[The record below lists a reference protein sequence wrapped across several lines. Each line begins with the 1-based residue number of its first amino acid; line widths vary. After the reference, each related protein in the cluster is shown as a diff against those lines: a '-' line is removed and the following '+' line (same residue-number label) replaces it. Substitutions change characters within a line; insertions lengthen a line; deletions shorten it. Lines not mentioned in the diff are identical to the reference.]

1 MDDLQDTFAFKKKM
15 DDGKT
20 QEEEV
25 DGPAANSTPF
35 LKRLSKSN
43 GVRGSIS
50 DEIKVLGVKEMTPF
64 CEKSAFHNE
73 SSGAVIQTV
82 VETVESY
89 TQAALFNNGFNEKN
103 LVKSH
108 DHNIINIVIL
118 LILSIVISFVFF
130 GAIELEG
137 GRMLLPIIWKL
148 FGSNW
153 IPEQPYVFLSIS
165 QDNPPAV
172 W

>member
-15 DDGKT
+15 DDGKI

-73 SSGAVIQTV
+73 SSGAVVQTV
-82 VETVESY
+82 VETVEVE
-89 TQAALFNNGFNEKN
+89 TQTALFNNRWNDPPTDRQR
-103 LVKSH
+103 H
-108 DHNIINIVIL
+108 DNNIINIVIL
-118 LILSIVISFVFF
+118 LFLSIVIFVVFF
-130 GAIELEG
+130 GAVELEG
-137 GRMLLPIIWKL
+137 GRMLLPIAWKL
-148 FGSNW
+148 R
-153 IPEQPYVFLSIS
+153 
-165 QDNPPAV
+165 D
-172 W
+172 